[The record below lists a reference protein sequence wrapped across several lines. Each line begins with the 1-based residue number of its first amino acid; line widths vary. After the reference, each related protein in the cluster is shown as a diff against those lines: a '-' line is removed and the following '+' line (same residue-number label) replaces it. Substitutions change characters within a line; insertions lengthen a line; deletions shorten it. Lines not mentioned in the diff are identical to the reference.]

1 VAAYKYPVW
10 SFVLL
15 QSLLELFWSVIIHLN
30 GGSVFHP
37 LEKVVTIYI
46 FFMLLKKK
54 KKKMKKREN
63 SKNSSDLDSL
73 SI

>member
-1 VAAYKYPVW
+1 MAAYKYPVW

-54 KKKMKKREN
+54 KKKDEKERKQQEF
-63 SKNSSDLDSL
+63 
-73 SI
+73 

>member
-1 VAAYKYPVW
+1 MAAYKYPVW

-54 KKKMKKREN
+54 KKQKDEKERKQQEF
-63 SKNSSDLDSL
+63 
-73 SI
+73 